1 MLDNAALQRFAK
13 TIESSGYRS
22 IRAFAEAAGLNNVSL
37 GDVLRKGNEPRFGT
51 IVAILKVA
59 NRISAEWLILG
70 EGDMFR
76 SGGEGAN
83 TITLQQPTV
92 SNGGIA
98 GVNHFYASD
107 DVVGSMRR
115 EIETLTEEIKSK
127 NRQIDTLLTMLN
139 ERVKQ

>member
-1 MLDNAALQRFAK
+1 M
-13 TIESSGYRS
+13 T
-22 IRAFAEAAGLNNVSL
+22 EAAGLNNVSL
-37 GDVLRKGNEPRFGT
+37 GDILRKGNEPRFGT

-59 NRISAEWLILG
+59 NRISAEWLMLG

-76 SGGEGAN
+76 SSGEGTN

-98 GVNHFYASD
+98 GVNHFSASD

>member
-1 MLDNAALQRFAK
+1 MLDDAALQRFAK

-59 NRISAEWLILG
+59 NRISAEWLMLG

-76 SGGEGAN
+76 SGEVAN
-83 TITLQQPTV
+83 TVTLQQPTV

-98 GVNHFYASD
+98 GVNHLYASD